1 MSAAYEEA
9 AFLQQLDLR
18 AGQTNSVMLRAMTL
32 RVRIKTVPDFQVV
45 LGGVPQTRRARHGR
59 FRQRIFAE
67 PTVMYAEIRILTM
80 IALPQNHDMIAQS
93 IIDPSAGAPMSMKAV
108 PARAPTHGGNA
119 MPIPD
124 GACDFYYGPNCG
136 SWWTDVSGES
146 PCRSVDTLCIEIKIF
161 FFFRLRKKR
170 HVQRLAALLASDC
183 CALRKGA
190 VIEHGTGLYR
200 FLTA

>member
-9 AFLQQLDLR
+9 AFLQQLDPC

-93 IIDPSAGAPMSMKAV
+93 IIDPSAGAPMSTKAV

-119 MPIPD
+119 TPIPNGD
-124 GACDFYYGPNCG
+124 LIFITVRIVDPGGQMCRVNHPAVL
-136 SWWTDVSGES
+136 WTRFASKS
-146 PCRSVDTLCIEIKIF
+146 IF
-161 FFFRLRKKR
+161 FSSTLGRRDMY
-170 HVQRLAALLASDC
+170 SDLQHC
-183 CALRKGA
+183 
-190 VIEHGTGLYR
+190 
-200 FLTA
+200 